1 MNKGK
6 VCEER
11 IYKTVY
17 KDKGNEERIYKT
29 ANEDKKR
36 KKGFTKGEM

>member
-1 MNKGK
+1 MNKDK
-6 VCEER
+6 VYEER